1 MRLSKT
7 QTRSS
12 VSRLSGAL
20 ALGGL
25 LTLSLAAPASAA
37 EITTV
42 ATGLDNPRG
51 LTIGANGAI
60 YVAEAGRGGDGTCI
74 AAPEG
79 GEQCYGATGAVTRIV
94 DGKQERIANGLPSLA
109 NEIGSNAIGPHH
121 VANVA
126 PGVTYV
132 TVGLGADPAV
142 REQFELEGVDFG
154 QLVQLMP
161 DGTWRSLHDVSEYEA
176 NVNPDGG
183 VADSNPYGLLAGPTG
198 WIVADA
204 GGNALINMP
213 LGSTTPSTL
222 AVFPTREVQHSVPN
236 VPNPLPM
243 QSVPTSVGFGPD
255 GALYVGELTGFPFP
269 AGEARVY
276 RVMPGQEPTV
286 YAEGFTNVVDIA
298 FGTDGNLYVLEM
310 ARDGL
315 LPAMMSGTEPTGR
328 LVRVGPDG
336 TQTTLVA
343 DELSAPGGLAIG
355 ADGTLYVTNHSTTP
369 GGGEVLRIKM

>member
-1 MRLSKT
+1 MRFSLF
-7 QTRSS
+7 
-12 VSRLSGAL
+12 SRASRISAAL

-25 LTLSLAAPASAA
+25 LALAAPASAA
-37 EITTV
+37 EITTA

-51 LTIGANGAI
+51 LTVGANGAI

-79 GEQCYGATGAVTRIV
+79 GQQCYGASGAVTRILN
-94 DGKQERIANGLPSLA
+94 GKQERIANGLPSLA

-154 QLVQLMP
+154 QLIQLMP
-161 DGTWRSLHDVSEYEA
+161 DGKWRSLHDIAGYEA
-176 NVNPDGG
+176 SANPDGG
-183 VADSNPYGLLAGPTG
+183 VPDSNPYGLLAGPTG

-204 GGNALINMP
+204 GGNALISMP
-213 LGSTTPSTL
+213 LGSTPTTL
-222 AVFPTREVQHSVPN
+222 AVFASREIEPSVPTL
-236 VPNPLPM
+236 PNPFTM
-243 QSVPTSVGFGPD
+243 QSVPTSVGLGPD

-276 RVMPGQEPTV
+276 RVVPGEEPSV
-286 YAEGFTNVVDIA
+286 YAEGFTNVIDIA
-298 FGTDGNLYVLEM
+298 FGADSNLYVLEM
-310 ARDGL
+310 AKDGL
-315 LPAMMSGTEPTGR
+315 LSAMSDGTEPTGR
-328 LVRVGPDG
+328 LVRVAADG
-336 TQTTLVA
+336 TQTTLA
-343 DELSAPGGLAIG
+343 SNGLTAPGGLAIG
-355 ADGTLYVTNHSTTP
+355 PDGALYVTNHSTSA
-369 GGGEVLRIKM
+369 GGGEVLRIKI